1 MIFSLKALDAHMV
14 WVTTI
19 VGTVAIWEGDRGKI
33 YKENGRAWQLLLLPT
48 ILHITN
54 WVFASKKHGLQ
65 MPL

>member
-33 YKENGRAWQLLLLPT
+33 LQGEQE
-48 ILHITN
+48 
-54 WVFASKKHGLQ
+54 GLAALTFTSYS
-65 MPL
+65 PYHKLGIC

>member
-19 VGTVAIWEGDRGKI
+19 VGTVANEREIVEKF
-33 YKENGRAWQLLLLPT
+33 YKENRRAWQLLLLPA